1 MRIMGFQRRAQHQPI
16 IHAKGMYTSLPT
28 YVTMMNKNLVLMIGV
43 SSLSTVSAPAYIQH
57 VESKFFDILKWS
69 DVLSYSYVY
78 YVRLLLCQEILY
90 YVKRLRIFSSFY
102 KSKLDHRFFVIC
114 SIPLCLSYLR
124 API

>member
-1 MRIMGFQRRAQHQPI
+1 MGFQRRAQHQPT

-69 DVLSYSYVY
+69 DVFYHMSTTCTVMPRNSV
-78 YVRLLLCQEILY
+78 LCEKIEDIL
-90 YVKRLRIFSSFY
+90 
-102 KSKLDHRFFVIC
+102 FF
-114 SIPLCLSYLR
+114 
-124 API
+124 